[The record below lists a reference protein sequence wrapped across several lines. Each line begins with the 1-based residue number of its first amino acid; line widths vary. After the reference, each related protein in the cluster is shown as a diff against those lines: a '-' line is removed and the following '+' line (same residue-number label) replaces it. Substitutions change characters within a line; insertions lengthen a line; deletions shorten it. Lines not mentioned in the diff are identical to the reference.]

1 MTALDR
7 TVRQAMAG
15 GGGAGVGG
23 TGPGDDDAGAPSGR
37 ASDGP
42 GRSPPRG
49 DGERILLVEDEDTVR
64 SVTRRLLEKLG
75 YEVDTVSEAE
85 EALERFESGEADV
98 DLVLTDIVM
107 PGLTGVEMAE
117 ILARDHPDLKF
128 LFTSGYT
135 SKELGRDPGQPPE
148 PFLPKP
154 FSIDELARA
163 VRGALS

>member
-1 MTALDR
+1 M
-7 TVRQAMAG
+7 RQAMAG

-23 TGPGDDDAGAPSGR
+23 TGSGDDAGAPSGR
-37 ASDGP
+37 ASDDP

-85 EALERFESGEADV
+85 EALKRFESGEAEV

-117 ILARDHPDLKF
+117 ILVRDHPGLKF

-154 FSIDELARA
+154 FSIEELARA